1 MTDTNQTVLQ
11 GPTVQT
17 GWRRGVDRAYGYLAG
32 LFVVA
37 VLVQVF
43 LAGVGAFGD
52 HARRIANAK
61 SFDPHRALGTVLGLV
76 AVALFLMTLAA
87 RASRA
92 TVIGAFLVAALT
104 LVVQTAL
111 AGGGEN
117 NKWVGG
123 IHAFD
128 GMIILVLSVWLAGQA
143 HRRETA
149 RRSSGTTASPMS
161 PSAV

>member
-1 MTDTNQTVLQ
+1 MTDTGQTVPLVQ
-11 GPTVQT
+11 G
-17 GWRRGVDRAYGYLAG
+17 GWRRGVDRTYGYLAG

-52 HARRIANAK
+52 HAGKVANAK
-61 SFDPHRALGTVLGLV
+61 SFDPHRALGTVLGFV
-76 AVALFLMTLAA
+76 AVVLFLAALAA

-92 TVIGAFLVAALT
+92 TVIGAFLLATLT
-104 LVVQTAL
+104 LVAQMAL

-123 IHAFD
+123 IHALD
-128 GMIILVLSVWLAGQA
+128 GMLILVLSVWLAGSA
-143 HRRETA
+143 HRREA
-149 RRSSGTTASPMS
+149 IRRQSSTTSPVS

>member
-1 MTDTNQTVLQ
+1 MTDTGQTVPL
-11 GPTVQT
+11 VQR

-52 HARRIANAK
+52 HAAKIANAK
-61 SFDPHRALGTVLGLV
+61 SFDPHRALGTVLGIV
-76 AVALFLMTLAA
+76 AVVLFLAALAA

-92 TVIGAFLVAALT
+92 TVIGAFLLATLT
-104 LVVQTAL
+104 LVAQMAL

-123 IHAFD
+123 IHALD
-128 GMIILVLSVWLAGQA
+128 GMLILVLSVWLAGSA
-143 HRRETA
+143 HRREA
-149 RRSSGTTASPMS
+149 IRRRSSTTSPVS